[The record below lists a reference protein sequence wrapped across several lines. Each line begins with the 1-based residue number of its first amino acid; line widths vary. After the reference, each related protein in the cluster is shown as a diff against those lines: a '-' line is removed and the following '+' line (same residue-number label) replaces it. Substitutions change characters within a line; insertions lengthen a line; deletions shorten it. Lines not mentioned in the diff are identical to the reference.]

1 MSEANK
7 PHEEAALPT
16 DADGVAKGDTPL
28 PITDGP
34 AELDEAAPVEA
45 KPLLRRRVDRTAKRS
60 LADTPAF
67 VRYVI
72 QRFIE
77 DRGLQTASSLT
88 LHVFVGACAD
98 RRRVPGDPI
107 CVPGA

>member
-7 PHEEAALPT
+7 PHEEAVSPK

-28 PITDGP
+28 RITDGT
-34 AELDEAAPVEA
+34 AELDDAVPVEA

-67 VRYVI
+67 VCYVI

-77 DRGLQTASSLT
+77 DRGAADGFIPDI
-88 LHVFVGACAD
+88 HVFVGACTND
-98 RRRVPGDPI
+98 CRVPGDPF
-107 CVPGA
+107 CLSGA